1 MEAIQKWLEI
11 KEQLVEFG
19 AIGVSVWNEE
29 IHMNESIF
37 AEKFDHSEMT
47 VTDHNSEY
55 PFKVSVIVDGVEFFV
70 IVTESELEKYFPTL
84 IKEEVK

>member
-1 MEAIQKWLEI
+1 METIQKWLEI

-19 AIGVSVWNEE
+19 AIGVSVWSEE

-47 VTDHNSEY
+47 VADHSSEY
-55 PFKVSVIVDGVEFFV
+55 PFKVSVTVDGVEFFV

-84 IKEEVK
+84 VKEVVK

>member
-29 IHMNESIF
+29 IHMNESVF

-47 VTDHNSEY
+47 IADHTGEY
-55 PFKVSVIVDGVEFFV
+55 PFEVSVTVDGIKFFS
-70 IVTESELEKYFPTL
+70 IVTESELKKYFPTL
-84 IKEEVK
+84 VKGVK